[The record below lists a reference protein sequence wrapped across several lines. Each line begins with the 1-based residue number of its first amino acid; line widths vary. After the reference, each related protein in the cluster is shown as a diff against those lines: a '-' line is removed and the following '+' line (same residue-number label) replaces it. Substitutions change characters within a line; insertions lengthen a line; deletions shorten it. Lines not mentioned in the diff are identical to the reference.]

1 MIDPSLDQRLQDDFQ
16 DLARQLTNA
25 SLPSDT
31 PSHEVNAYN
40 PEPGSNLDPRSPNFD
55 ARVWVKAVS
64 RLAQGDHNAAPPRF
78 LGVAFK
84 NLSAY
89 GSSSGSERQLTVL
102 NAVPT
107 ALSYGA
113 SLLGAKRRGNRVEI
127 LRDLEGVIEQGELLL
142 VLGPPGS
149 GCSTFLKT
157 LAGETAGFDI
167 SEESRLNYRGR
178 SALHPR

>member
-1 MIDPSLDQRLQDDFQ
+1 MIDPSLDQRLRDDLQ
-16 DLARQLTNA
+16 ELARQLTNA

-31 PSHEVNAYN
+31 PSHECNAYN
-40 PEPGSNLDPRSPNFD
+40 PERGSNLDPHSPNFD
-55 ARVWVKAVS
+55 ARAWVKAVIK
-64 RLAQGDHNAAPPRF
+64 LAQGDPDAVPPRF

-89 GSSSGSERQLTVL
+89 GSSSGSERQLSVL

-113 SLLGAKRRGNRVEI
+113 SLLGAKRRGKRVEI
-127 LRDLEGVIEQGELLL
+127 LCDLEGVVEQGELLL

-157 LAGETAGFDI
+157 LSGETSGVDI
-167 SEESRLNYRGR
+167 SEESYFNYRG
-178 SALHPR
+178 